1 LHDSNLT
8 MREGPSDPREV
19 IAALPLTS
27 FQLGIIGVLFGLNA
41 LDGFDV
47 LAIAFAAPG
56 ISRDWAISPAA
67 LGFVISLGLFATG
80 FGSLFVAP
88 FADKVG
94 RRPMIFCSLTAMTLG
109 MLVCAMA
116 KGMGTLSAGRL
127 MTGIGVGAPVPSI
140 SALSA
145 EYANRRYRDLAV
157 MVMAVGFPFG
167 GFVGGTLSAWL
178 LYHFTWNSIFIAGS
192 IATGGMMLAP
202 LLFVPESIEHLILR
216 PSSRSLQHVND
227 ILRRLR
233 QPPIVSLPA
242 AGPEIARRA
251 GVDFFMQPSLFL
263 LALVITLIY
272 GLHNATLYYALNWI
286 PKIVVDL
293 GLPQSRAATVAAWCS
308 GGGIVGAL
316 GMAVLSARFNVA
328 ALTVS
333 LLFGAA
339 GLLCAFARTPAD
351 MMLLIAAAAALGV
364 FLYGAQASLYA
375 LMTQSFPVHV
385 RATGVGFVTGI
396 GRLGGVISPIISGHL
411 LGAGL
416 RYAQVSTVMALGS
429 LLGAAILILHLARK
443 AWTSRK
449 FHEPYGPPGG

>member
-1 LHDSNLT
+1 LHDNNSIL
-8 MREGPSDPREV
+8 RQGPSDPREV
-19 IAALPLTS
+19 IAALPLTA

-56 ISRDWAISPAA
+56 ISRDWAVSPAA
-67 LGFVISLGLFATG
+67 LGAVISLGLFATG

-94 RRPMIFCSLTAMTLG
+94 RRPMILCSLAAMAFG
-109 MLVCAMA
+109 MWVCAMA
-116 KGMGTLSAGRL
+116 KGLGTLSAGRL
-127 MTGIGVGAPVPSI
+127 VTGIGVGALVPCL

-145 EYANRRYRDLAV
+145 EYANRRYRDFAV
-157 MVMAVGFPFG
+157 MAMAVGFPFG
-167 GFVGGTLSAWL
+167 GFVGGALSAWL
-178 LYHFTWNSIFIAGS
+178 LHHFNWNSIFIAGS
-192 IATGGMMLAP
+192 LATGTMMLVP
-202 LLFVPESIEHLILR
+202 LFFVPESMEHLILK
-216 PSSRSLQHVND
+216 PSARSLQRVND

-233 QPPIVSLPA
+233 QPPIASLPA
-242 AGPEIARRA
+242 TGPQAARRA
-251 GVDFFMQPSLFL
+251 GVDFFMRPSLFL
-263 LALVITLIY
+263 LALVITLVY

-316 GMAVLSARFNVA
+316 GIAVLSARFNVA
-328 ALTVS
+328 ALTVV

-339 GLLCAFARTPAD
+339 GLLFAFARAPAD

-375 LMTQSFPVHV
+375 LMTRSFPVHV

-396 GRLGGVISPIISGHL
+396 GRLGGVISPLVSGHL

-416 RYAQVSTVMALGS
+416 HYAQVSTVMALGS
-429 LLGAAILILHLARK
+429 LIGAAILLLHLVRNA
-443 AWTSRK
+443 
-449 FHEPYGPPGG
+449 